1 MDPRMGLVHGGSMN
15 MNASI
20 TPPPPPPPPPLPPA
34 QHGTSVP
41 VSSVPVSPVAGRPVL
56 GRLAGVNRGDDMV
69 RARESAAAAK
79 LRSRPRV
86 LLSPV
91 HAVTVILL
99 LVAALALSLT
109 LLAQQAVSSAAV
121 DGETTAAAVSDHPAP
136 QQAGEPSASASAS
149 LSTSVPVPTSVPS
162 STPQS
167 DAPAA
172 PTPSQPAVSPVS
184 PQVSPPV
191 ASQAPAPVEDGR
203 VDLNTASAA
212 ELDAVK
218 GIGPAIAQRI
228 IDHRRK
234 IGRFTSVDQLLDVPG
249 IGVRTLEKMRG
260 ELVVR

>member
-1 MDPRMGLVHGGSMN
+1 MN

-20 TPPPPPPPPPLPPA
+20 TPPPPPPPPPPLPPA

-41 VSSVPVSPVAGRPVL
+41 VSSVAGRPVL

-121 DGETTAAAVSDHPAP
+121 DGETMAAAVSDHPAP
-136 QQAGEPSASASAS
+136 QQAGEPSASASAPAPAPVAS
-149 LSTSVPVPTSVPS
+149 STSQP
-162 STPQS
+162 

-172 PTPSQPAVSPVS
+172 AAPSQPATDPVS
-184 PQVSPPV
+184 PQVSPPA

>member
-1 MDPRMGLVHGGSMN
+1 MN

-20 TPPPPPPPPPLPPA
+20 TPPPPPPPPLPPA

-41 VSSVPVSPVAGRPVL
+41 ASPVAGRPVL

-109 LLAQQAVSSAAV
+109 LLAQQAISSAAV
-121 DGETTAAAVSDHPAP
+121 DGETMAAAVSDHPAP
-136 QQAGEPSASASAS
+136 QQAGEPSASASAPAPA
-149 LSTSVPVPTSVPS
+149 PVAS

-167 DAPAA
+167 DATAVPAEPA
-172 PTPSQPAVSPVS
+172 PSQPATDPVS
-184 PQVSPPV
+184 PQVSPPA

>member
-1 MDPRMGLVHGGSMN
+1 MN

-34 QHGTSVP
+34 QYGTSVP
-41 VSSVPVSPVAGRPVL
+41 ASPVAGRPVL

-121 DGETTAAAVSDHPAP
+121 DGETMAAAVSDYPAP
-136 QQAGEPSASASAS
+136 QQAGEPSASASAPARAPVAS
-149 LSTSVPVPTSVPS
+149 STSQPDATAVPAEPAPPQ
-162 STPQS
+162 TPA
-167 DAPAA
+167 D
-172 PTPSQPAVSPVS
+172 PVS

>member
-1 MDPRMGLVHGGSMN
+1 

-20 TPPPPPPPPPLPPA
+20 SPQSFPPPPPPPPLPPA
-34 QHGTSVP
+34 RQGTP
-41 VSSVPVSPVAGRPVL
+41 VPVSPVAGRPVL

-69 RARESAAAAK
+69 RACESAAASK

-121 DGETTAAAVSDHPAP
+121 DGETMAAAVSDHSAP
-136 QQAGEPSASASAS
+136 QQAEEPSASAGA
-149 LSTSVPVPTSVPS
+149 PVPAPVAS
-162 STPQS
+162 STPQP
-167 DAPAA
+167 DATAVPAEPA
-172 PTPSQPAVSPVS
+172 PSQAAADPVS

-191 ASQAPAPVEDGR
+191 ASQTPAPVEDGR

>member
-1 MDPRMGLVHGGSMN
+1 
-15 MNASI
+15 
-20 TPPPPPPPPPLPPA
+20 
-34 QHGTSVP
+34 
-41 VSSVPVSPVAGRPVL
+41 
-56 GRLAGVNRGDDMV
+56 MV

-121 DGETTAAAVSDHPAP
+121 DGETMAAAVSDHPAP
-136 QQAGEPSASASAS
+136 QQAGEPSASASAPAPAPVAS
-149 LSTSVPVPTSVPS
+149 STSQP
-162 STPQS
+162 

-172 PTPSQPAVSPVS
+172 AAPSQLATDPVS
-184 PQVSPPV
+184 PQVSPPA
-191 ASQAPAPVEDGR
+191 ASQAPAPVDDGR